1 MKLGEQLVP
10 KRTSR
15 FLCRGEWLV
24 IQSMC
29 PKIGELTLIIRSFL
43 VDLKKHGGEMDS

>member
-15 FLCRGEWLV
+15 FLGRGEGLV
-24 IQSMC
+24 IKSMC
-29 PKIGELTLIIRSFL
+29 PRFGELTLIIRSFL
-43 VDLKKHGGEMDS
+43 VDMKKHGGEMDS